1 MSGRVEQEL
10 ARAEDMAQVNRME
23 NPDDVE
29 SFYRTRAQI
38 WEEERRAEG
47 RVEGRAEGRVEGRAE
62 GRVEGRA
69 EGRVEGRAEGRAEGR
84 VEGRAEGRVEGR
96 VEGRAEGRVEGRA
109 EGRVEGRAEGR
120 VEGRIT
126 GQRESLCR
134 HAAMKF
140 DAQTAGRL
148 AVLLDGVTDQEAF
161 DSVLAALLECDT
173 PSDVLA
179 RVTEARR
186 RTNGGAG

>member
-1 MSGRVEQEL
+1 
-10 ARAEDMAQVNRME
+10 MAQVNRME

-47 RVEGRAEGRVEGRAE
+47 RVEGR
-62 GRVEGRA
+62 
-69 EGRVEGRAEGRAEGR
+69 
-84 VEGRAEGRVEGR
+84 
-96 VEGRAEGRVEGRA
+96 
-109 EGRVEGRAEGR
+109 
-120 VEGRIT
+120 IT

-140 DAQTAGRL
+140 DAQTADRL

-186 RTNGGAG
+186 RTNGGAGAG

>member
-47 RVEGRAEGRVEGRAE
+47 RVED
-62 GRVEGRA
+62 
-69 EGRVEGRAEGRAEGR
+69 
-84 VEGRAEGRVEGR
+84 
-96 VEGRAEGRVEGRA
+96 RAEGRVEGRA

-161 DSVLAALLECDT
+161 DNVLAALLECDT